1 MVTRPVHRRE
11 RQQVGHRPA
20 GGATAEGGGARLLG
34 DLRPL
39 GRTAASFAA
48 TAWWLSDHRLL
59 MRGYP
64 GDGPPDSKRAPSA
77 VSWDDPSVTRTPDS
91 LRSLPSVDR
100 LLRAEAAQ
108 SLIARH
114 GRTVVTDAIR
124 ETLAEMRKST
134 PADSGSAP
142 DAALLEEVH
151 LRIEKAPR
159 PSLRP
164 VYNLTGTVL
173 HTNLGRATL
182 PREAI
187 DAVARAAQQPSNL
200 EFDIDRGVRG
210 DRDSHLETL
219 LCRLTGAEAATVVNN
234 NAAAVL
240 LVLNALALRKEVP
253 VSRGELIEIGGS
265 FRLPDIMARAGCRLR
280 EVGTTNRVHLH
291 DYADAIGPRTGAV
304 MKVHTSN
311 YEVVGFTS
319 GVLEVEIGSL
329 CHERGVPFVVD
340 LGSGTL
346 VDLRRFGLP
355 HEPTP
360 AESFAS
366 GADVVTFSGD
376 KLLGGPQA
384 GVIVGRADVIARI
397 RRNPLKRALRV
408 DKLTIAALTAV
419 LDLYR
424 DPDRLAE
431 RLPVLRILTRP
442 ISEIRAAAHRL
453 EPLLSD
459 AVGEAAEVR
468 VVDCHSQVG
477 SGALP
482 TQHLASSGLAI
493 APRTGRRG
501 GGAAVERIAA
511 RFRALPMPIIGRIQ
525 KGALVLDL
533 RCLEDEANFVN
544 QLGAL
549 KNGG

>member
-1 MVTRPVHRRE
+1 
-11 RQQVGHRPA
+11 
-20 GGATAEGGGARLLG
+20 
-34 DLRPL
+34 
-39 GRTAASFAA
+39 
-48 TAWWLSDHRLL
+48 
-59 MRGYP
+59 
-64 GDGPPDSKRAPSA
+64 
-77 VSWDDPSVTRTPDS
+77 
-91 LRSLPSVDR
+91 
-100 LLRAEAAQ
+100 
-108 SLIARH
+108 
-114 GRTVVTDAIR
+114 
-124 ETLAEMRKST
+124 
-134 PADSGSAP
+134 
-142 DAALLEEVH
+142 
-151 LRIEKAPR
+151 
-159 PSLRP
+159 
-164 VYNLTGTVL
+164 
-173 HTNLGRATL
+173 
-182 PREAI
+182 
-187 DAVARAAQQPSNL
+187 
-200 EFDIDRGVRG
+200 
-210 DRDSHLETL
+210 
-219 LCRLTGAEAATVVNN
+219 
-234 NAAAVL
+234 
-240 LVLNALALRKEVP
+240 
-253 VSRGELIEIGGS
+253 
-265 FRLPDIMARAGCRLR
+265 
-280 EVGTTNRVHLH
+280 
-291 DYADAIGPRTGAV
+291 

-319 GVLEVEIGSL
+319 GVPEAEIGSL

-346 VDLRRFGLP
+346 LDLRRFGLP

-360 AESFAS
+360 AESLAS

-453 EPLLSD
+453 RPLLSD
-459 AVGEAAEVR
+459 AVGEVAEVR

-525 KGALVLDL
+525 EGALVLDL
-533 RCLEDEANFVN
+533 RCLEDEASFVN

-549 KNGG
+549 KN